1 MELDPNF
8 RPKLRNL
15 EPVPVSI
22 QGRPAIGLKDPLSIR
37 DGLFCVQREALPVLA
52 LLDGRHSLRDIQE
65 TLSRQTGQLVFIDDV
80 GRLVAKLD
88 EACLLDGERFQAAFG
103 EKIEA
108 YRKSPFRPCSHAG
121 VSYSADRRALNTEL
135 DNYFCDLEGPGPPAS
150 SADNKRPVGLIAPHI
165 DIRAGAR
172 CFAHG
177 YHALALGPPSDIYV
191 ILGTGH
197 AGVDGLFTA
206 TMLDFE
212 TPLGMV
218 PTDRDFVSELSAQ
231 LGRDAAASEILH
243 ATEHVIEFQLI
254 FLQHLFAGKHQF
266 SIVPILCS
274 LSHNIFEE
282 NQDPRNDRAIFEQFC
297 AALRK
302 VCQKS
307 SKSICFIASAD
318 LDHTGPRYGDS
329 FVPHKGTIAD
339 ALSKDAE
346 MLGSL
351 EQVDVQGFIRYI
363 ARENDSRHICGFSPI
378 TTMFHCMDASEGR
391 LLNLDFAQVDERN
404 SFVTF
409 ASMIFH

>member
-1 MELDPNF
+1 MGITLWP
-8 RPKLRNL
+8 R
-15 EPVPVSI
+15 
-22 QGRPAIGLKDPLSIR
+22 
-37 DGLFCVQREALPVLA
+37 VQ
-52 LLDGRHSLRDIQE
+52 
-65 TLSRQTGQLVFIDDV
+65 
-80 GRLVAKLD
+80 
-88 EACLLDGERFQAAFG
+88 
-103 EKIEA
+103 
-108 YRKSPFRPCSHAG
+108 
-121 VSYSADRRALNTEL
+121 
-135 DNYFCDLEGPGPPAS
+135 
-150 SADNKRPVGLIAPHI
+150 
-165 DIRAGAR
+165 
-172 CFAHG
+172 
-177 YHALALGPPSDIYV
+177 PSDIYV

-254 FLQHLFAGKHQF
+254 FLQHVFAGKHQF

-282 NQDPRNDRAIFEQFC
+282 NQDFRNDRAIFEEFC

-318 LDHTGPRYGDS
+318 LDHTGPRYGDN

-339 ALSKDAE
+339 ALTKDAGHAGVAGASRRSRLHPSRSE
-346 MLGSL
+346 
-351 EQVDVQGFIRYI
+351 
-363 ARENDSRHICGFSPI
+363 ENDSRHICGFSPI
-378 TTMFHCMDASEGR
+378 ATMFHCMDASEGR
-391 LLNLDFAQVDERN
+391 LLNLDFAQVDDRN